1 MPTFPN
7 ASRLKA
13 CTPSLTAVL
22 AAGLMLSGCASAS
35 RTLGLTK
42 EAPNEFNI
50 LTNAPLI
57 VPPEYNLRPPAPG
70 ASSLDDNYS
79 QASAREA
86 LIGDIDAAEPS
97 QGEIMLL
104 TRAGAARADQEIRL
118 KIDGQN
124 SVERKSDS
132 LTNRILFWRDGQQ
145 FDGDGNPVPLDADG
159 ERRRLESVRNVTGGG
174 EVTVTRRPPRAKL
187 PGL

>member
-1 MPTFPN
+1 MPRHAKSI
-7 ASRLKA
+7 ASFAAA
-13 CTPSLTAVL
+13 CLI
-22 AAGLMLSGCASAS
+22 LSGCASAG

-57 VPPEYNLRPPAPG
+57 VPPEYNLRPPEVG
-70 ASSLDDNYS
+70 ASSVYNNYS
-79 QASAREA
+79 QEAAREA
-86 LIGDIDAAEPS
+86 MIGSVDPAEPTR
-97 QGEIMLL
+97 GEVVLM
-104 TRAGAARADQEIRL
+104 TRAGVNRADQEIRL

-132 LTNRILFWRDGQQ
+132 FANRVLFWRDGVQY
-145 FDGDGNPVPLDADG
+145 DGNGQPVPLDAES
-159 ERRRLESVRNVTGGG
+159 ERRRLDQIERVTGGG
-174 EVTVTRRPPRAKL
+174 DVTITRRPGQAKL